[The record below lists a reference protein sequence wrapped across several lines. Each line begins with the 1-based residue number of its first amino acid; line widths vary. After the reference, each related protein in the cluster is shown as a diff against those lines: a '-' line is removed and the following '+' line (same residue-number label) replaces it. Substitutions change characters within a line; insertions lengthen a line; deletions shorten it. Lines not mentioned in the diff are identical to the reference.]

1 MENAIELKNVY
12 KKFNVYIDKRKSFK
26 EKILFPKSNQYV
38 ERVVLNGISLNVKKG
53 EAIGLVGRNGCGK
66 STLLKMISKIMY
78 PEKGTVKIS
87 GRVSSLIELGAGFH
101 PDMSGRE
108 NIITNA
114 SILGLSKK
122 QIEERMA
129 QIIDFSELGDF
140 IDNPIRTYS
149 SGMYMRLAFA
159 VAINVDADILLI
171 DEILAVGDV
180 SFQKKCFDK
189 LKSIKDKGTTIVIV
203 SHSLGQIEKIC
214 DKSYWIE
221 EGKIVCE
228 GAPKAVH
235 KRYLTF
241 MNDGEEIEEEIELEK
256 ENEIEAVKEKIEP
269 EEKNEDEVIKD
280 EVIEDEHIEEEI
292 KQENVQEEEKE
303 DIQYEEVVTNKNK
316 KRWGNKEAEIVS
328 VELTDINGRTKDAFK
343 TGEEIVIK
351 INYKADK
358 KIKNAVAGIGI
369 FRDDGVN
376 CYGTNTHID
385 NLKGI
390 TLNKSGA
397 IICKFKNSLLEGRYL
412 LDVALHTIDEIPYD
426 YYREVVTFNVTTN
439 VRDCGISRLEHNWKI

>member
-1 MENAIELKNVY
+1 MENAIDLRNVY
-12 KKFNVYIDKRKSFK
+12 KKFNVYIDKRRSFK

-38 ERVVLNGISLNVKKG
+38 ERVVLNGISLSVKKG
-53 EAIGLVGRNGCGK
+53 EAIGLIGRNGCGK
-66 STLLKMISKIMY
+66 STLLKLISRIMY
-78 PEKGTVKIS
+78 PEKGIVKVS

-189 LKSIKDKGTTIVIV
+189 LKSIKNKGTTIVIV

-228 GAPKAVH
+228 GTPKEVH
-235 KRYLTF
+235 KKYLTF
-241 MNDGEEIEEEIELEK
+241 MNDGSDEEEEVDLK
-256 ENEIEAVKEKIEP
+256 Q
-269 EEKNEDEVIKD
+269 EEVNKNNVEQ
-280 EVIEDEHIEEEI
+280 EEI
-292 KQENVQEEEKE
+292 K
-303 DIQYEEVVTNKNK
+303 YEEIKHQEIVINKNR
-316 KRWGNKEAEIVS
+316 KRWGNKEAEITS
-328 VELTDINGRTKDAFK
+328 VELFDTKGKEKDIFK
-343 TGEEIVIK
+343 TGEEIIIK
-351 INYKADK
+351 IKYKADK

-369 FRDDGVN
+369 FRNDGVN
-376 CYGTNTHID
+376 CYGTNTYID

-390 TLNKSGA
+390 TLNESGE
-397 IICKFKNSLLEGRYL
+397 IIFKFNNSLLEGKYL

-426 YYREVVTFNVTTN
+426 YYREAVIFNVTTN
-439 VRDCGISRLEHNWKI
+439 IRDCGISRLEHHWKL